1 MENNNVK
8 VTSLRLNEEDV
19 AKFKQFALDNN
30 INQQQAFSSL
40 IGMLELEN
48 AKNTLSDR
56 AKEIEVFKDT
66 VNKLI
71 GFYVNSLEVNVTTE
85 ERIREDLQK
94 ELKTKDNIILN
105 LQSQLSDE
113 KEEVKLKNKEISNL
127 TSKIAIYDEKLLKI
141 NKQLEDKEKQIDL
154 LNKNNTIIQEQL
166 SELKDY
172 KKENKEFANYINELQ
187 DNIKELNKENIHL
200 KNDNEILKNKI
211 ISNEE
216 VLNFYKEQIN
226 ELKDTIRDLSNS
238 IITKEVEY
246 KEKIKILEDEKTKE
260 INSIKSINESNIS
273 TLEAKLMLELSKKD
287 LEIEKLK
294 GKLEK

>member
-1 MENNNVK
+1 MESNSVK

-71 GFYVNSLEVNVTTE
+71 GFYVNSLELNATTE

-94 ELKTKDNIILN
+94 ELKTKDNVIVN
-105 LQSQLSDE
+105 LQSQLSNE
-113 KEEVKLKNKEISNL
+113 KEELKLKNKEISNL
-127 TSKIAIYDEKLLKI
+127 NSKIAIYDEKILKI
-141 NKQLEDKEKQIDL
+141 NKQFEDKEKQIDL
-154 LNKNNTIIQEQL
+154 LNKNNNIIQEQL
-166 SELKDY
+166 SELKEY
-172 KKENKEFANYINELQ
+172 KKENKEFVAYINELQ
-187 DNIKELNKENIHL
+187 DNIKEINKENISL
-200 KNDNEILKNKI
+200 KNDNEVLKNKI

-216 VLNFYKEQIN
+216 VLNFYKEQIK
-226 ELKDTIRDLSNS
+226 ELKGNIKDLSNS
-238 IITKEVEY
+238 LISKEVDY
-246 KEKIKILEDEKTKE
+246 KEQIKNLEDEKNKQIT
-260 INSIKSINESNIS
+260 SIKSVNESNINA
-273 TLEAKLMLELSKKD
+273 LEAKLMLELSKKD

>member
-1 MENNNVK
+1 MENNVK

-56 AKEIEVFKDT
+56 AKEIDVFKDT

-71 GFYVNSLEVNVTTE
+71 GFYVNSLEVNATTE

-94 ELKTKDNIILN
+94 ELKTKDNVILN
-105 LQSQLSDE
+105 LQSQLSNE

-127 TSKIAIYDEKLLKI
+127 TSKIAIYDEKILKI
-141 NKQLEDKEKQIDL
+141 NKQFEDKEKQIDL
-154 LNKNNTIIQEQL
+154 LNKNNNIIQEQL
-166 SELKDY
+166 SEFNEY
-172 KKENKEFANYINELQ
+172 KKKNKEFTSSITELQ
-187 DNIKELNKENIHL
+187 NNIKDLNKENISL
-200 KNDNEILKNKI
+200 KNDNEVLKNKI

-216 VLNFYKEQIN
+216 ILNFYKEQIK
-226 ELKDTIRDLSNS
+226 ELKDTIKDLNNS
-238 IITKEVEY
+238 ILAKEIDY
-246 KEKIKILEDEKTKE
+246 KEKIKILEDEKAKE
-260 INSIKSINESNIS
+260 ITSIKSVNESNIS
-273 TLEAKLMLELSKKD
+273 ALEAKLMLELSKKD